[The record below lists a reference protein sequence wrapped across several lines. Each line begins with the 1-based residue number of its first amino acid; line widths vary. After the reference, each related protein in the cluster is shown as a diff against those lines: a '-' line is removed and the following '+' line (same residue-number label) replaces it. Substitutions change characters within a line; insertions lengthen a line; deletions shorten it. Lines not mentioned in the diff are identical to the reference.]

1 MSESSWQ
8 GVHRLVAALSAVA
21 VMRASKDF
29 YSEELVGFKNKA
41 ATAYAPR
48 NAWDWENGKTFFHS

>member
-1 MSESSWQ
+1 M
-8 GVHRLVAALSAVA
+8 HRLVTALSAVA